1 MREFEVTPVRLAG
14 RSADSSLFLHLT
26 DMGKNISI
34 DYRLW
39 VLRSGDRTVLV
50 DTGPPLPEARRR
62 GITDIRG
69 VDEAL
74 RGAGV
79 EASAVDTV
87 VLTHLHWDH
96 ASNIS
101 AFPGATFIAQKAE
114 VDFFESPVRELSC
127 FDRFYSDQAEL
138 SALLHSGRVQSLQ
151 GDAVLEDGI
160 ELLHVGGHTPGSQMI
175 RVRTPQGWVVLTG
188 DAIPLN
194 RNYSEGIPSG
204 ITSNLIEAAE
214 ALERVR
220 SLQPVAIYTGHDPIE
235 ALHIK

>member
-1 MREFEVTPVRLAG
+1 MREFEVTPLRLAG
-14 RSADSSLFLHLT
+14 RSADSSLFLYLT
-26 DMGKNISI
+26 DMGTKISI

-39 VLRSGDRTVLV
+39 ILRGGDRTVLV

-79 EASAVDTV
+79 EAAEIDTV

-101 AFPGATFIAQKAE
+101 AFPAATFVAQKAE
-114 VDFFESPVRELSC
+114 VEFFENPIRELSC

-138 SALLHSGRVQSLQ
+138 SALLKSGRVQSLQ

-175 RVRTPQGWVVLTG
+175 RVRTPRGWAILTG

-194 RNYSEGIPSG
+194 RNFSEGIPSG
-204 ITSNLIEAAE
+204 ITSNLIEAVE

-220 SLQPVAIYTGHDPIE
+220 KLRPVAIYTGHDPVE
-235 ALHIK
+235 ALQIK